1 MSTGTSARGGL
12 VGLGRACST
21 HPLRVLSAWAVVVG
35 LAVVSVLFAA
45 GEPRDDY
52 QVDALQATQG
62 LRVLQQEFPA
72 AAGAGAQIVL
82 HAGDGQLSQEE
93 LQQAGRRL
101 AEVPL
106 ATQVPPPRISE
117 DQRTAL
123 FTVTYSE
130 PVTDPRLLGN
140 VEDLEA
146 AMAPLEQQGLTVEYG
161 GEVPESGVAEVEGI
175 GEAVGVSVA
184 LVILLLLFRS
194 ILAAGMPLVTA
205 GLGLGVGLSVVLLLA
220 GVTTVSTS
228 APQIAVMVGL
238 GVGIDYALLLLSR
251 HREELGAGRPVVE
264 AAGVALGTAGR
275 SVLFAGGTVLVS
287 LLGLRFSGVPAF
299 NSYGYATA
307 LVVVAVV
314 AAALTLVPAFL
325 GLLGDRMQ
333 PRRKGGHLP
342 QASGATTGWAAGL
355 ARRIVAR
362 PWPYAL
368 VASVVMVLLALPVLD
383 LRTWPQDASMQSTD
397 ASSRRAADLAADA
410 FGAGAGSPLTIVV
423 PTSGDAVQQTQQALA
438 GVEGQ
443 LLGPP
448 APSPS
453 GSVALLTVQPPM
465 GATDPAFPAYV
476 DEVRAALPAEALVTG
491 RSAIFRDFNDLLAD
505 GLIKVVIFVIAVS
518 LLFLMVIFRSI
529 VVPLK
534 AAVMNLLSIGAAYGV
549 IVLVFQDG
557 VGLSLVGLDQTVP
570 ISSFIPVLMFA
581 VLFGLSMD
589 YEVFLLSRV
598 REHWLAHGDH
608 AGSIV
613 AGLAGTARVISA
625 AAAIMI
631 AVFLGFSAE
640 GDVII
645 KQIALG
651 MAVAILLDATVVR
664 LVLVPSV
671 MAILGAS
678 TWWLPRWLDRA
689 LPQVDVEG

>member
-1 MSTGTSARGGL
+1 MR
-12 VGLGRACST
+12 LGRSCAR
-21 HPLRVLSAWAVVVG
+21 HPLRVLAAWAVVVAI
-35 LAVVSVLFAA
+35 AVVSVLFGA

-52 QVDALQATQG
+52 QVDSLQATEG

-72 AAGAGAQIVL
+72 AAGAGAQVVL
-82 HAGDGQLSQEE
+82 DAGDGQLSRGQLER
-93 LQQAGRRL
+93 ATTRL
-101 AEVPL
+101 RDVPL
-106 ATQVPPPRISE
+106 VTQVVPRVSS
-117 DQRTAL
+117 DQGTAL

-140 VEDLEA
+140 VEDLEQ
-146 AMAPLEQQGLTVEYG
+146 AMAPLEQGGLTVEYG
-161 GEVPESGVAEVEGI
+161 GEVPESGVADVEGI
-175 GEAVGVSVA
+175 GEAVGVAAA
-184 LVILLLLFRS
+184 LVILLVLFRS
-194 ILAAGMPLVTA
+194 VLAAGVPLITA
-205 GLGLGVGLSVVLLLA
+205 GVGLGVGLSAVLVLA
-220 GVTTVSTS
+220 GFTTISTS

-251 HREELGAGRPVVE
+251 HREEL
-264 AAGVALGTAGR
+264 AAGHPVTESAGIALSTAGR

-307 LVVVAVV
+307 VTVIAVV

-325 GLLGDRMQ
+325 GLLGERMT
-333 PRRKGGHLP
+333 PK
-342 QASGATTGWAAGL
+342 ASGAHAPDHETETSGWAAAL
-355 ARRIVAR
+355 ARRIVGR
-362 PWPYAL
+362 PWPYAV
-368 VASVVMVLLALPVLD
+368 VATLLMVLLALPVLD

-397 ASSRRAADLAADA
+397 ASSRRAADLTADA
-410 FGAGAGSPLTIVV
+410 FGPGAGSLLTVVV
-423 PTSGDAVQQTQQALA
+423 PTAGDAAQQTQQALED
-438 GVEGQ
+438 VDGQ
-443 LLGPP
+443 VLGP
-448 APSPS
+448 AVPSPS

-465 GATDPAFPAYV
+465 GATDPGFPAYV

-505 GLIKVVIFVIAVS
+505 GLVRVVGFVIAVS

-534 AAVMNLLSIGAAYGV
+534 AAAMNLLSIGAAYGV
-549 IVLVFQDG
+549 IVLVFQRG

-598 REHWLAHGDH
+598 REHWLRHGDH

-613 AGLAGTARVISA
+613 EGLAGTARVISA

-631 AVFLGFSAE
+631 AVFLGFAAE

-651 MAVAILLDATVVR
+651 MAVAIFLDATVVR

-671 MAILGAS
+671 MAILGRT
-678 TWWLPRWLDRA
+678 TWWLPGWLDRA